1 MKHLNIQKH
10 NGRYDSPTYVSR
22 KLFYGKS
29 EMADRWV
36 MYPLL
41 LGQGII
47 MQLYYNVN
55 SYDFNKQYI

>member
-1 MKHLNIQKH
+1 MKHLNIQKQ
-10 NGRYDSPTYVSR
+10 NNQYDVPTFVSR

-29 EMADRWV
+29 EMVDRQV

-55 SYDFNKQYI
+55 SYAFNKQ